1 MNKSF
6 LAILNLLLFL
16 SCNYLTQDD
25 SIIPI
30 ARVND
35 SYLYNE
41 DIIDLISENT
51 TKEDSTLIVNNFI
64 NRWATKQLLI
74 DQSMI
79 NLSQEK
85 QDFFNEMVSQY
96 KTDLYTEA
104 YKSSIISKQLDTVI
118 LKKEYEDYYNLNK
131 RNFKLN
137 DELLKVRYIQVDK
150 NFLDLKA
157 LEKKIK
163 RYDSIDKKD
172 LTNLSIKFKS
182 FNLNDS
188 IWIKSNVLI
197 GRLPVLK
204 EENLKV
210 LKKPNYTQLQD
221 SLGVYLIKIEAT
233 LKTNDIAPLSYVRP
247 TIEQIILNKRKQD
260 LLKKIQKDITIDAIK
275 NENFEI
281 FTKN

>member
-6 LAILNLLLFL
+6 LAIISLLFFC
-16 SCNYLTQDD
+16 SCNYLTQDA

-30 ARVND
+30 ARVNS
-35 SYLYNE
+35 SYLYKD
-41 DIIDLISENT
+41 DITDLILEDTS
-51 TKEDSTLIVNNFI
+51 KEDSTLIVNNFI
-64 NRWATKQLLI
+64 NRWATRQLLI

-96 KTDLYTEA
+96 KMDLYTEA
-104 YKSSIISKQLDTVI
+104 YKSSIILKQLDTI
-118 LKKEYEDYYNLNK
+118 IQEKEYEDYYNLNK

-150 NFLDLKA
+150 NFLNIKA

-172 LTNLSIKFKS
+172 LINLSIKFKS

-188 IWIKSNVLI
+188 IWIKSDVLI
-197 GRLPVLK
+197 GRLPILK
-204 EENLKV
+204 EENSKV
-210 LKKPNYTQLQD
+210 LKKPNYRQLQD
-221 SLGVYLIKIEAT
+221 SLGVYLIKIEAI

-247 TIEQIILNKRKQD
+247 TIEQIILNKRKQN
-260 LLKKIQKDITIDAIK
+260 LLKKIKKDITIDAIK
-275 NENFEI
+275 NKNFEI